1 MCFWVVELQT
11 AYSVTTTQYW
21 RNKGKIRK
29 EILSGADDFRA
40 EIIKAMNNNSM
51 DKEVATNLLEN
62 ITELRGMVVNFKSGK
77 VEEMLDIYKKL
88 LPESDYKTV
97 EKYSQ

>member
-1 MCFWVVELQT
+1 
-11 AYSVTTTQYW
+11 
-21 RNKGKIRK
+21 
-29 EILSGADDFRA
+29 
-40 EIIKAMNNNSM
+40 M

-97 EKYSQ
+97 EKFYREGVKNLDKSIKIETDDL